1 MRLFLEYLHEE
12 KPDAQKILFTGLDD
26 AGKTSI
32 ILALQREFSKIAVI
46 KPSRGAQRRIFEFLG
61 KEISEWDLGGQV
73 SYRISYLKNPDKYI
87 DSTEIA
93 IYVID
98 IQNKTRIQESLSYLN
113 DVIRQFKILGIEPPI
128 FIFFHKFDPVLTK
141 SAHDQINNLYLYL
154 KDRISKIP
162 NYNFFYYKTTIFDL
176 STIIKAMSEI
186 LLAVYPKTNLI
197 QRAASEFANKFD
209 AEGLEIID
217 TNSLIVGSY
226 YMNDDIK
233 TMLTSSTPYF
243 LSLNNSFH
251 NSTESME
258 REQEN
263 MVIQRYGKF
272 FLFRQFFLREGSP
285 HFYLLLMKA
294 NESFNIDDF
303 NTFVNLLK
311 EILYK

>member
-1 MRLFLEYLHEE
+1 
-12 KPDAQKILFTGLDD
+12 
-26 AGKTSI
+26 
-32 ILALQREFSKIAVI
+32 
-46 KPSRGAQRRIFEFLG
+46 
-61 KEISEWDLGGQV
+61 
-73 SYRISYLKNPDKYI
+73 
-87 DSTEIA
+87 
-93 IYVID
+93 
-98 IQNKTRIQESLSYLN
+98 
-113 DVIRQFKILGIEPPI
+113 
-128 FIFFHKFDPVLTK
+128 
-141 SAHDQINNLYLYL
+141 LYL

-186 LLAVYPKTNLI
+186 LLAVYPRTDLI
-197 QRAASEFANKFD
+197 QKTTSEFANKFE

-217 TNSLIVGSY
+217 SNSLIVGSY

-233 TMLTSSTPYF
+233 TMLTTSTPYF

-251 NSTESME
+251 TTTISEE

-263 MVIQRYGKF
+263 MVIQRYGKY

-285 HFYLLLMKA
+285 SHYLLLMKA

-303 NTFVNLLK
+303 NAFVNLLK